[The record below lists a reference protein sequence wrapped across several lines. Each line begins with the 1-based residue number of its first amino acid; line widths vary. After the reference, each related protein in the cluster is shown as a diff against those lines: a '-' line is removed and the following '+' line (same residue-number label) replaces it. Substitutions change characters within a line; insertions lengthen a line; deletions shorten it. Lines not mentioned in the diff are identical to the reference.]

1 MTLEEALEQIL
12 ELKNEKQ
19 SLQEQIE
26 QFTISNE
33 TLTTDKENLLNEVNR
48 LKQKN
53 FEYFERLSAQ
63 FDKEETMATPS
74 NEPTQEEV
82 TTLEDVINSFN

>member
-33 TLTTDKENLLNEVNR
+33 TLTADKENLSNEVNR

-53 FEYFERLSAQ
+53 FEYFERLSSQ
-63 FDKEETMATPS
+63 FDKQETLVTPS
-74 NEPTQEEV
+74 NEPTQEEG

>member
-33 TLTTDKENLLNEVNR
+33 TLTADKENLSNEVNR

-63 FDKEETMATPS
+63 FDKQETMVTPS
-74 NEPTQEEV
+74 NEPTQEEG

>member
-33 TLTTDKENLLNEVNR
+33 TLTADKENLLNEVNR

-63 FDKEETMATPS
+63 FDKEETMVTPS